1 MGISMS
7 VSTRKGDNGYTSLL
21 RGERVPKYHPVTEAG
36 GTLDEVNSVLGL
48 ARAASKEKRIKRI
61 ILQVQKHL
69 FIIGAE
75 ISVPKGKGKPPKKT
89 ISETDVKWLERL
101 IEELEEALSLPPG
114 FVVFGQEESP
124 AHLDV
129 ARTTV
134 RKAERL
140 VARMKDEDM
149 IENVYLLKYLNRL
162 SDLIFVLAC
171 FEEKDEIERAKIR
184 RAFFYSQW
192 SDPIFRRWT
201 ILTGAIVLV
210 LIVTIILL
218 VLLHGQSPEITPRQM
233 MKQHIE
239 EMEFMYGPRDI
250 PGTPAVK

>member
-1 MGISMS
+1 MG
-7 VSTRKGDNGYTSLL
+7 VSTKKGDSGYTSLL
-21 RGERVPKYHPVTEAG
+21 RGERVPKYHPITEAG
-36 GTLDEVNSVLGL
+36 GTLDEANSVLGL
-48 ARAASKEKRIKRI
+48 ARAESKEKRIKRI

-101 IEELEEALSLPPG
+101 IENFEEALSLPPG
-114 FVVFGQEESP
+114 FVAFGQEESS
-124 AHLDV
+124 AHMDV

-140 VARMKDEDM
+140 VAQMKDEDM
-149 IENVYLLKYLNRL
+149 IENAYLLKYLNRL

-171 FEEKDEIERAKIR
+171 FEEKDEVERSRIR

-192 SDPIFRRWT
+192 SDPIFRRWA

-210 LIVTIILL
+210 LIVTVILL
-218 VLLHGQSPEITPRQM
+218 LLFHGQAPEITPRQT
-233 MKQHIE
+233 MKQH
-239 EMEFMYGPRDI
+239 MEDMESMHGPGDTPGI
-250 PGTPAVK
+250 PAMK